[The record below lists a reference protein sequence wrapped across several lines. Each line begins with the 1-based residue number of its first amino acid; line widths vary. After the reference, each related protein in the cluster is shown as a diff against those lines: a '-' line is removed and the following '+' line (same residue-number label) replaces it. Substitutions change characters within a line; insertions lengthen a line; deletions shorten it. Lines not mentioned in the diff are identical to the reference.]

1 MDRGGRALREAIQQ
15 YLEAIQSEPGH
26 SWLSAAAHALEGSTR
41 KGYAAALRRL
51 RKHSREQFGAS
62 PRQVLELEIKEM
74 VASENAEGNLKKLL
88 SACRQLDKLRLQP
101 RIVEAGDWQV
111 VKWLAKRRVRG
122 ESALVRWAPME
133 LFVWLAEQI
142 VDLESAEIVAL
153 EGGSLPVSPRITAT
167 RRTRGPA
174 KDGCTS
180 RFRWTEGGVG
190 RAERS
195 STGQKNDLW
204 TICGQDGSERICKTL
219 HLSDALGL
227 RRVRS
232 AQRDGKEANPWSPRV
247 PRAQST
253 TASPAAKE
261 NTGSRSVTGDVL
273 GGFGGQVE
281 RLMRLPDVPRKQEGL
296 VAGGL
301 MALGRLAATID
312 LRRGLARL
320 TQALETISEEGLS
333 QASEESYYDDDE
345 LEPVS
350 LQLARRGIGE
360 VGKVRMANTILR
372 RCVPKDLLRTYQA
385 CDRKYASGI
394 PMVDSPA
401 VGDMLSAIRDAGP
414 LKKCSEAR
422 GTSKARVI
430 PKNSQKCA
438 LIFACVGLND
448 ADWRKPP

>member
-1 MDRGGRALREAIQQ
+1 MGRPHPDGHARRRVG
-15 YLEAIQSEPGH
+15 QSQCRQGLLPPD
-26 SWLSAAAHALEGSTR
+26 AR
-41 KGYAAALRRL
+41 VVL
-51 RKHSREQFGAS
+51 RKT
-62 PRQVLELEIKEM
+62 
-74 VASENAEGNLKKLL
+74 
-88 SACRQLDKLRLQP
+88 D
-101 RIVEAGDWQV
+101 
-111 VKWLAKRRVRG
+111 
-122 ESALVRWAPME
+122 APPG
-133 LFVWLAEQI
+133 
-142 VDLESAEIVAL
+142 S
-153 EGGSLPVSPRITAT
+153 GGL
-167 RRTRGPA
+167 
-174 KDGCTS
+174 
-180 RFRWTEGGVG
+180 GGGGGG

-204 TICGQDGSERICKTL
+204 TVCGQDGSERICETL

-261 NTGSRSVTGDVL
+261 NTGSWSVTGDVL

-312 LRRGLARL
+312 PRRGLARL

-333 QASEESYYDDDE
+333 QASGESYYDDDE

-360 VGKVRMANTILR
+360 VGKVRMANTIWR

-385 CDRKYASGI
+385 CDPKYASGI

-438 LIFACVGLND
+438 LIFARKVYSVFSTVFLLLLLLVVAVGCP
-448 ADWRKPP
+448 AAGFG

>member
-1 MDRGGRALREAIQQ
+1 M
-15 YLEAIQSEPGH
+15 
-26 SWLSAAAHALEGSTR
+26 
-41 KGYAAALRRL
+41 
-51 RKHSREQFGAS
+51 
-62 PRQVLELEIKEM
+62 
-74 VASENAEGNLKKLL
+74 
-88 SACRQLDKLRLQP
+88 
-101 RIVEAGDWQV
+101 
-111 VKWLAKRRVRG
+111 
-122 ESALVRWAPME
+122 
-133 LFVWLAEQI
+133 
-142 VDLESAEIVAL
+142 
-153 EGGSLPVSPRITAT
+153 
-167 RRTRGPA
+167 
-174 KDGCTS
+174 
-180 RFRWTEGGVG
+180 
-190 RAERS
+190 
-195 STGQKNDLW
+195 
-204 TICGQDGSERICKTL
+204 
-219 HLSDALGL
+219 
-227 RRVRS
+227 
-232 AQRDGKEANPWSPRV
+232 

-261 NTGSRSVTGDVL
+261 NTGSWSVTGDVL

-281 RLMRLPDVPRKQEGL
+281 RLMRLPDVPRKQEAL

-301 MALGRLAATID
+301 MALGRLAATFD
-312 LRRGLARL
+312 PRRGLARL

-360 VGKVRMANTILR
+360 VGKVRMANTIWR

-394 PMVDSPA
+394 PMADSPA